1 MKANLQVFKLCVIIC
16 LSIFSIKKQGD
27 SMNSF
32 KMLIKVKKCD
42 DDSKKICL
50 IQQFA
55 SEMDSL
61 ILGKAIA
68 KDGKIKYLIKFG
80 ALILKLVQ
88 M

>member
-61 ILGKAIA
+61 TLGKAIA
-68 KDGKIKYLIKFG
+68 EIKDLSFIGL
-80 ALILKLVQ
+80 
-88 M
+88 